1 MGARI
6 VAIQLAIAFQT
17 SRKYADS
24 FSGRYKERAIDER
37 LVTSED
43 SITTGKPHDVI
54 VVGAGPAGSA
64 AACYAAREG
73 YRVLLVDRATF
84 PRDKVCGDALGW
96 KTLSFLRE
104 FGMGANGFV
113 EENAPFNGVRV
124 SSPNGNEATIFLP
137 EDGDEYYPRGWC
149 QRREI
154 FDNSLM
160 DKARELVEGSGGTVI
175 EGFTVK
181 EILYGDAESR
191 IIGIRGRM
199 KSIDDTMESIEFHAP
214 LTIGAGGYN
223 CPVSRSLIGGTF
235 EEPLSNPSHYAAAY
249 RQYWSGVSDCDN
261 QIELH
266 FLDKIIPGY
275 FWIFPVSED
284 VVNVGIGS
292 LQRHLDARSMKLRE
306 MMDYVTKENPKFA
319 PRFANA
325 ILEEGSGKGS
335 KLPLGSPR
343 RLPPSGIQPRRSAM
357 AGGILIGD
365 AASLVDPFS
374 GEGIGNAVHSAE
386 IAISHFSSA
395 DNSEGFPESAAN
407 EYQRDLWGAMWGE
420 MSHSSMLQKTF
431 LKSPTL
437 MNMFVSKVG
446 KKQLLQKVLFDLTAR
461 KQPRDN
467 PPSRLR
473 ILLSLLF

>member
-1 MGARI
+1 MA
-6 VAIQLAIAFQT
+6 
-17 SRKYADS
+17 SNDS
-24 FSGRYKERAIDER
+24 VS
-37 LVTSED
+37 
-43 SITTGKPHDVI
+43 TGKPHDII

-73 YRVLLVDRATF
+73 YRVLLVDRAAF

-96 KTLSFLRE
+96 KTISFLRE
-104 FGMGANGFV
+104 FGIDTDGFV
-113 EENAPFNGVRV
+113 EDNAPFNGLRV
-124 SSPNGNEATIFLP
+124 SSPNGNESTIFLP
-137 EDGDEYYPRGWC
+137 EDSDEYYPRGWC

-154 FDNSLM
+154 FDYSLM
-160 DKARELVEGSGGTVI
+160 ERARELVEGSGGTVI
-175 EGFTVK
+175 EGFTVR
-181 EILYGDAESR
+181 EILYEDDNSR
-191 IIGIRGRM
+191 IIGIQGQVR
-199 KSIDDTMESIEFHAP
+199 STDDAMETIEFHAP

-235 EEPLSNPSHYAAAY
+235 EEPLSETSHYAAAY
-249 RQYWSGVSDCDN
+249 RQYWSGVSGCTN
-261 QIELH
+261 QIEVH
-266 FLDKIIPGY
+266 FIDNIIPGY
-275 FWIFPVSED
+275 FWVFPVSED

-292 LQRHLDARSMKLRE
+292 LQKYLDARSMKLRE
-306 MMDYVTKENPKFA
+306 MMDYVTKESPKFA

-325 ILEEGSGKGS
+325 ILEGGSGKGY

-343 RLPPSGIQPRRSAM
+343 RSPPSGFQPRRSAM

-386 IAISHFSSA
+386 IAISHFSSS
-395 DNSEGFPESAAN
+395 DYSGGFPESAAN
-407 EYQRDLWGAMWGE
+407 EYQRDLWRAMGSE
-420 MSHSSMLQKTF
+420 MSHSAMLQTTF

-437 MNMFVSKVG
+437 MNMYVSKVG
-446 KKQLLQKVLFDLTAR
+446 KKKLLQDVLFDLTAR
-461 KQPRDN
+461 KRPRKN